1 MFKGKAVEENEIS
14 LQELSRKERET
25 NEKFCEFTLK
35 KEKTEFGVCTFFRAC
50 KVSIIYLKNL
60 AETVLKHISLTQVQN
75 AFHFGSS
82 CMKGKK
88 QGEVCQVRFL
98 VFSFS

>member
-1 MFKGKAVEENEIS
+1 MFVAGIGVDFSPIFTMFKGKAVEENEIS

-50 KVSIIYLKNL
+50 KVSIIYL
-60 AETVLKHISLTQVQN
+60 
-75 AFHFGSS
+75 
-82 CMKGKK
+82 
-88 QGEVCQVRFL
+88 
-98 VFSFS
+98 